1 MSGND
6 QSRRDILGAASGVL
20 LIAAGLT
27 ACGKAATPKAPQ
39 KILGEPVLAT
49 PFAPFADLE
58 RASGGRLGVALRNTA
73 TGAMVGHRA
82 DERFAMCS
90 TFKLPLCAVIL
101 HEADHGRI
109 DLEEPLSFSKADMVP
124 NSPVTTANIGKGAM
138 TIAALCEAT
147 QTTSDNL
154 AANLL
159 ILRLGG
165 PAALTKHLRA
175 FGDQVTRI
183 DHIEPAMNHVLAGAD
198 NDTTTPVAM
207 AHLLERMLTTD
218 LLKPQSLERLI
229 GWMVAT
235 KTGEKRL
242 RAGLPATWKAG
253 DKTGTG
259 GSASD
264 MPNRYNDVAI
274 VWPAGNAPLI
284 ITSYYE
290 SPVKSEDMRDADQA
304 VLAQVGRI
312 AAKWALA

>member
-1 MSGND
+1 
-6 QSRRDILGAASGVL
+6 
-20 LIAAGLT
+20 
-27 ACGKAATPKAPQ
+27 
-39 KILGEPVLAT
+39 
-49 PFAPFADLE
+49 
-58 RASGGRLGVALRNTA
+58 
-73 TGAMVGHRA
+73 
-82 DERFAMCS
+82 
-90 TFKLPLCAVIL
+90 
-101 HEADHGRI
+101 
-109 DLEEPLSFSKADMVP
+109 
-124 NSPVTTANIGKGAM
+124 M

-183 DHIEPAMNHVLAGAD
+183 DHIEPAMNHVLVGAD

-235 KTGEKRL
+235 KTGVKRL

-274 VWPAGNAPLI
+274 VWPDGNAPLI